1 MWSYGIQKYWRQLQK
16 VSMKFKYIYFLIL
29 LSGCSQTESLSKS
42 VMNQGNCA
50 TLAGDKA
57 YIKNGEIRLR
67 ADNYLLGTIEIIS
80 KTEIKVTD
88 DTNITQT
95 LRLAV
100 DQRNDKTLLYAS
112 TADRNVPFA
121 CGLN

>member
-1 MWSYGIQKYWRQLQK
+1 
-16 VSMKFKYIYFLIL
+16 
-29 LSGCSQTESLSKS
+29 
-42 VMNQGNCA
+42 MNQGNCA

-67 ADNYLLGTIEIIS
+67 ADNYLLGTIEMIS

-95 LRLAV
+95 LKLAV